1 MTLDRP
7 SISSLV
13 LHQSHPSSMSRSHG
27 RSRRSRFYPSL
38 TRRRLH
44 GRNTKGVKIER
55 RTLYV
60 DGSILSTPMW
70 IRKCIRSATSSAHG
84 SQSQGRCC
92 PWRITILL
100 SCCSR
105 CCFTCSATELE
116 AAARGEGRV
125 KCKAQVVV
133 LENKKTKETRLE
145 TFSSH
150 LLFGWYISR
159 LVSADSIVFYER
171 E

>member
-7 SISSLV
+7 SVSSLL

-38 TRRRLH
+38 TRCRLH

-70 IRKCIRSATSSAHG
+70 IRTCIRSATSSAPRPPRKPKPRQVLPMEDHYL
-84 SQSQGRCC
+84 
-92 PWRITILL
+92 TILL
-100 SCCSR
+100 LPLLLYLFSYRARSSCQR
-105 CCFTCSATELE
+105 
-116 AAARGEGRV
+116 
-125 KCKAQVVV
+125 
-133 LENKKTKETRLE
+133 
-145 TFSSH
+145 
-150 LLFGWYISR
+150 
-159 LVSADSIVFYER
+159 
-171 E
+171 